1 MFSFNADPEKIKEVK
16 MGMNLVDGQEYK
28 STLAAIAYCTADV
41 LVKTL
46 GPYASTTT
54 IDDGTYTYPTK
65 DGWAVCNRLRFGDAI
80 QNTLFKFI
88 RDISFRLNSKVGDG
102 TTTAIIAASK
112 FIEIL
117 NNFMEQCAMS
127 ESKSFRTL
135 RQADLLD
142 AIDNAKNDIIA
153 ELMTDERCKKI
164 DRDGD
169 MNEIY
174 KIAYVS
180 SNRNETI
187 AKLIQE
193 IYQETKN
200 PNIHVTMSG
209 STKETIA
216 EVERGYKLDAEL
228 LDANCY
234 INTSDKTYDLNL
246 PSTVVVFDHNVS
258 YSDHMSIINTLV
270 LKSNQEKKNLIIVAP
285 YYDEVFRSI
294 ISMQVQGL
302 AKSGKTANIALV
314 KLPMASTSQK
324 NYAGDFAA
332 IIGTQLV
339 DFSKVTMF
347 NQMVRQANGEENE
360 YDEYKD
366 LMKNSG
372 FESPEDILKYVS
384 ANVNHIILSSS
395 FMMIKDYDTS
405 NKSYQMRMDEIKS
418 AYDEAK
424 SKADASGFTLSK
436 NYMDAHL
443 RYIKFIGDT
452 GIIRVGG
459 DSDLVKQCSKDSID
473 DAVLACRSAYEN
485 GYIRGLNIETISAS
499 AKLFA
504 ESCEKVEKFIT
515 EDAGSSKEAFEE
527 SLRANIYRMI
537 AATFSETSKEVMRN
551 KYRDDNISDDEYT
564 WGAEDNYSM
573 DEVLAE
579 CINNNLCFDIVTE
592 EFEPAGQSLVNSVST
607 DCEILSAMSSIL
619 SLLLSSDQLLS
630 LNKLYDKKS
639 GRAQILAD
647 KTDEAYAVARG
658 YANAFKE
665 SGCALFGDFYSSTLE
680 SEGDFYTSTLESDM
694 DDEYPDIGMPI
705 MDMDKTGHT
714 HMVRSDFDDN
724 DIEFD
729 ESMDNNAD

>member
-1 MFSFNADPEKIKEVK
+1 MFSFNADPAKIKEVK

-28 STLAAIAYCTADV
+28 STLAAIASCTADV

-117 NNFMEQCAMS
+117 NGFMTQCAKS
-127 ESKSFRTL
+127 DNKSFRTL

-142 AIDNAKNDIIA
+142 AIGKAKDDIIA
-153 ELMTDERCKKI
+153 ELMSDERCKKI

-169 MNEIY
+169 MSEIY

-216 EVERGYKLDAEL
+216 EIERGYKLDAEL

-234 INTSDKTYDLNL
+234 INTSDKTYDLNT
-246 PSTVVVFDHNVS
+246 PSIVMIFDHNVS
-258 YSDHMSIINTLV
+258 YSDHMAIISAMV
-270 LKSNQEKKNLIIVAP
+270 SKSNAEKKNLVIIAP
-285 YYDEVFRSI
+285 YFDEVFRSI

-302 AKSGKTANIALV
+302 AKSGKCANIALV
-314 KLPMASTSQK
+314 KLPMVTSSQK

-339 DFSKVTMF
+339 DFSKVTMY
-347 NQMVRQANGEENE
+347 NQMIRQAAGEENE
-360 YDEYKD
+360 FDEYKD

-372 FESPEDILKYVS
+372 FETPEDILKYVS
-384 ANVNHIILSSS
+384 ANVNHLILSST
-395 FMMIKDYDTS
+395 FMMIKDYDTD
-405 NKSYQMRMDEIKS
+405 NNSYKMRMDEIKT

-436 NYMDAHL
+436 TYMDAHL

-459 DSDLVKQCSKDSID
+459 ESDLVKQCSKDSID

-485 GYIRGLNIETISAS
+485 GYIRGLNMETISA
-499 AKLFA
+499 ATKLFGEA
-504 ESCEKVEKFIT
+504 CDKIDALVT
-515 EDAGSSKEAFEE
+515 EGKGNTKEGFEI
-527 SLRANIYRMI
+527 SLKANIYRMF
-537 AATFSETSKEVMRN
+537 AATFSNTSKEVMRN
-551 KYRDDNISDDEYT
+551 KYRDDNISDDDYM
-564 WGAEDNYSM
+564 WGAEDSYSM
-573 DEVLAE
+573 DEVIVE
-579 CINNNLCFDIVTE
+579 CVNNNLCFDIVSE
-592 EFEPAGQSLVNSVST
+592 EFEPAGESLVNSVST
-607 DCEILSAMSSIL
+607 DCEILAAMSSIL

-647 KTDEAYAVARG
+647 KTDEAYAVAKG

-665 SGCALFGDFYSSTLE
+665 NGCALFGDFYSSILDT
-680 SEGDFYTSTLESDM
+680 
-694 DDEYPDIGMPI
+694 DENSYYPDFGVLPNDAATPDEDDDPRDHDPI
-705 MDMDKTGHT
+705 
-714 HMVRSDFDDN
+714 DFEDD
-724 DIEFD
+724 DIK
-729 ESMDNNAD
+729 

>member
-28 STLAAIAYCTADV
+28 STLAAIAYNTADV

-117 NNFMEQCAMS
+117 NDFMQQCAKS
-127 ESKSFRTL
+127 ESKRFRTL

-142 AIDNAKNDIIA
+142 AINEAKDDIIK

-169 MNEIY
+169 MSEIY

-216 EVERGYKLDAEL
+216 EIERGYKLDAEL

-234 INTSDKTYDLNL
+234 INTSDKTYDINM

-258 YSDHMSIINTLV
+258 YSDHMPIINALV
-270 LKSNQEKKNLIIVAP
+270 TKSNQEQRNLILVAP

-302 AKSGKTANIALV
+302 AKSGKCANIALV
-314 KLPMASTSQK
+314 KLPMASSSQK

-339 DFSKVTMF
+339 DFSKVTMY
-347 NQMVRQANGEENE
+347 NQMLRQANGEENE
-360 YDEYKD
+360 FDEYKD

-372 FESPEDILKYVS
+372 FETPEDILKFVS
-384 ANVNHIILSSS
+384 ATVNHIILSST
-395 FMMIKDYDTS
+395 FMMIKDYDTN
-405 NKSYQMRMDEIKS
+405 NKSYQMRMDEIK
-418 AYDEAK
+418 AGYTDAK
-424 SKADASGFTLSK
+424 DKADASGFTLSK

-485 GYIRGLNIETISAS
+485 GYIRGLNMETISA
-499 AKLFA
+499 ATKLFT
-504 ESCEKVEKFIT
+504 ESCNKVDKYVN
-515 EDAGSSKEAFEE
+515 DNAGNTKEAFEE

-537 AATFSETSKEVMRN
+537 ASTFSETSKEVMRN
-551 KYRDDNISDDEYT
+551 KYRYDNISDADYT
-564 WGAEDNYSM
+564 WGPNDDCSM
-573 DEVLAE
+573 DEVIVE
-579 CINNNLCFDIVTE
+579 CVQNNLCFDIVTE
-592 EFEPAGQSLVNSVST
+592 EFEPAGESLVNSVST
-607 DCEILSAMSSIL
+607 DCEILSAMTSIL

-639 GRAQILAD
+639 GRAQILSD
-647 KTDEAYAVARG
+647 KKDEAYAVAEG
-658 YANAFKE
+658 YATAFKNA
-665 SGCALFGDFYSSTLE
+665 GCALFGDFYSPMLDSIEDNGISYDDIFGGARL
-680 SEGDFYTSTLESDM
+680 
-694 DDEYPDIGMPI
+694 DDEEDDPRDHDII
-705 MDMDKTGHT
+705 
-714 HMVRSDFDDN
+714 DDV
-724 DIEFD
+724 DD
-729 ESMDNNAD
+729 E

>member
-28 STLAAIAYCTADV
+28 STLAAIASCTADV

-117 NNFMEQCAMS
+117 NNFMEICARS
-127 ESKSFRTL
+127 DSKSFRTL

-142 AIDNAKNDIIA
+142 AIDKAKNEIIT
-153 ELMTDERCKKI
+153 ELMSDSRCKKV

-169 MNEIY
+169 MSEIY

-187 AKLIQE
+187 ARLIQD
-193 IYQETKN
+193 IYKETKN

-209 STKETIA
+209 SSKETIA

-234 INTSDKTYDLNL
+234 INTSDKTYDLNI
-246 PSTVVVFDHNVS
+246 PVTVVVFDHNVT
-258 YSDHMSIINTLV
+258 YSDHMQIVSALV
-270 LKSNQEKKNLIIVAP
+270 NKSNMDKKRLIIIAP
-285 YYDEVFRSI
+285 YFDEVFRSV
-294 ISMQVQGL
+294 ISMQVQNL
-302 AKSGKTANIALV
+302 AKNGSCANIALV

-324 NYAGDFAA
+324 NYAADFAA
-332 IIGTQLV
+332 IIGTQMA
-339 DFSKVTMF
+339 DYAKVRMY
-347 NQMVRQANGEENE
+347 NQMVRQKAGEESE
-360 YDEYKD
+360 FDEYKD
-366 LMKNSG
+366 LMERSG
-372 FESPEDILKYVS
+372 FSAPEDILAYIS
-384 ANVNHIILSSS
+384 ATVNHIILSST
-395 FMMIKDYDTS
+395 FMMIEDYDTD
-405 NKSYQMRMDEIKS
+405 NKSYQMRMEEIK
-418 AYDEAK
+418 ADYAEAK
-424 SKADASGFTLSK
+424 EKADASGVTLSK
-436 NYMDAHL
+436 SYMDAHL

-485 GYIRGLNIETISAS
+485 GYIRGLNIETISA
-499 AKLFA
+499 ATKLFA
-504 ESCEKVEKFIT
+504 DACDKVNALIDEGKGAT
-515 EDAGSSKEAFEE
+515 REGFEE
-527 SLRANIYRMI
+527 SLKANIFRMF
-537 AATFSETSKEVMRN
+537 ASTFSNTSKEVMRN
-551 KYRDDNISDDEYT
+551 KYRDDNISDEDYQ
-564 WGAEDNYSM
+564 WGADDNYTM
-573 DEVLAE
+573 DEVIVE
-579 CINNNLCFDIVTE
+579 CVNNNLCFDIVTE

-619 SLLLSSDQLLS
+619 TLLLSSDQLLS

-639 GRAQILAD
+639 GRAQVLSD
-647 KTDEAYAVARG
+647 KTDEAYAMAKG
-658 YANAFKE
+658 IATAFKDT
-665 SGCALFGDFYSSTLE
+665 GCALFGDFYPGVLE
-680 SEGDFYTSTLESDM
+680 DTYDGYPNIGNDWMDSDY
-694 DDEYPDIGMPI
+694 DGELDY
-705 MDMDKTGHT
+705 
-714 HMVRSDFDDN
+714 
-724 DIEFD
+724 
-729 ESMDNNAD
+729 NADDDAEDTHDDSTNGDDADDFVE